1 MAVVQQLV
9 APRTIYIHKETTNQ
23 SFIDMRNYLMSKGI
37 QNNDFFLAL
46 IDVGLAGIDPRDP
59 NLSTS
64 MKARVL
70 QECRANYWYF
80 LREVVRIP
88 VQGGTVGSGDR
99 YKLHRG
105 NLAMNFLFVLNFNQF
120 VEMPRQHGKTTA
132 ALCRYLW
139 VYNFG
144 TSNSEIMFMHKDH
157 SGSKKNLKDLKAIR
171 DALPSYLQMSSAV
184 NSEGKKLK
192 VPNTIVMIQHPFNN
206 NKITTFPS
214 ARTRD
219 TANNLGRGSTM
230 PLQYYDE
237 FAFMPYNRE
246 VYLAAAPAFS
256 TASQNAKKNFAPYG
270 MLLTTTPGDLLTDSG
285 SYAYDIRNKATP
297 WIENY
302 YDLSYQQLEE
312 LKNSNTN
319 NAFFM
324 ISFTYQQLGSGADY
338 FKRMVLE
345 MNRDWPAIRREV
357 MLEWAEAATN
367 CPFSTEDLDII
378 KTHLKEPIRIIPFGR
393 FMQYQFLVYEDID
406 TAYPP
411 IVGVDV
417 AGAMYQDSSAITVI
431 DSKTTRVGATLNCN
445 YMPSD
450 DLAQVLYELV
460 TKYMPNAIINIERN
474 GGFGVSVI
482 QRLCKTSVKKNLYWE
497 IKDKVIEE
505 AYNGVRT
512 VKKSQKVRVYGT
524 DSTKDVRAR
533 LIEILY
539 TRVQLHKD
547 KFIAPILHQEMQA
560 MEVKKNGKVEHSQNS
575 HDDQVFSYLMAL
587 YVWYDGKNL
596 AENFHI
602 IKNSIKTDQD
612 EDIEALD
619 IEDQIE
625 SSEKIDVDQ
634 LSADIDDDEIA
645 QEIEFLQQNA
655 KLITSKDLQEEYHLK
670 QILARE
676 RILAMNP
683 EARESYARESCVN
696 PDMYA
701 DSTGGNT
708 FITLPDE
715 IFMDPDELLEME
727 EERRNS
733 VLVGNL
739 SNWWENV

>member
-1 MAVVQQLV
+1 MAVLQQLITPQV
-9 APRTIYIHKETTNQ
+9 IYIHKETTNQ
-23 SFIDMRNYLMSKGI
+23 SFIDMHHYLKSKGI

-46 IDVGLAGIDPRDP
+46 IDAGLAGVDPRDP
-59 NLSTS
+59 NLNQY
-64 MKARVL
+64 MKGRIMR
-70 QECRANYWYF
+70 ECQLNYWYF

-88 VQGGTVGSGDR
+88 DQGGTVGSGKR
-99 YKLHRG
+99 YGLHRG

-144 TSNSEIMFMHKDH
+144 TSNSEIMFIHKDH
-157 SGSKKNLKDLKAIR
+157 TGSKKNLKDLKAIR

-184 NSEGKKLK
+184 NNEGKKLK
-192 VPNTIVMIQHPFNN
+192 VPNTVVTVQHPYNN

-214 ARTRD
+214 ARTKD
-219 TANNLGRGSTM
+219 AANNLGRGSTM

-256 TASQNAKKNFAPYG
+256 TASQNAKRNRAPYG

-285 SYAYDIRNKATP
+285 AYAYDIRNKATP

-302 YDLSYQQLEE
+302 YDFTYQQLEE

-319 NAFFM
+319 NSFFM
-324 ISFTYQQLGSGADY
+324 ISYTYQQLGSGQDY

-345 MNRDWPAIRREV
+345 MNKDWVAIRREV
-357 MLEWAEAATN
+357 MLEWAETATN
-367 CPFSTEDLDII
+367 CPFSTDDLDKI
-378 KTHLKEPIRIIPFGR
+378 KTYCKEPIRIIPFGR
-393 FMQYQFLVYEDID
+393 FMQYQFLIYEDID
-406 TAYPP
+406 TSYPP
-411 IVGVDV
+411 IIGVDV

-431 DSKTTRVGATLNCN
+431 DSRTTRVGATLNCN

-460 TKYMPNAIINIERN
+460 TKYLPNAIINIERN

-497 IKDKVIEE
+497 VKDKVIEE

-524 DSTKDVRAR
+524 DSTKDIRAR

-539 TRVQLHKD
+539 DRVAYHKA
-547 KFIAPILHQEMQA
+547 KFVAPILHKEMQG
-560 MEVKKNGKVEHSQNS
+560 MEVKKNGKVEHSQNT

-587 YVWYDGKNL
+587 YVWYDGKDL
-596 AENFHI
+596 AEKFHI
-602 IKNSIKTDQD
+602 VKNTIKTDDDQ
-612 EDIEALD
+612 DIELL
-619 IEDQIE
+619 
-625 SSEKIDVDQ
+625 DVDDN
-634 LSADIDDDEIA
+634 LEMVGKVDLESATYDPDNEILETIEMLENDMKFIKADE
-645 QEIEFLQQNA
+645 LKQQYYFKETEA
-655 KLITSKDLQEEYHLK
+655 RDLLLATSKD
-670 QILARE
+670 ARE
-676 RILAMNP
+676 A
-683 EARESYARESCVN
+683 YARQTGVD
-696 PDMYA
+696 PAMYSNNQA
-701 DSTGGNT
+701 AT
-708 FITLPDE
+708 FVTLPDA
-715 IFMDPDELLEME
+715 IFLDDDVLLDEEN
-727 EERRNS
+727 ERRNGVIS
-733 VLVGNL
+733 GNL
-739 SNWWENV
+739 ASWWDKI